1 MARARIHALLLAAA
15 LGALGYAAYRF
26 RAGYI
31 RSFFVPGAGGGP
43 PPALAL
49 PDDPA
54 LATRGLPPAGRVR
67 VVLLDGVDRV
77 TAAGL
82 PAYSSVCARG
92 LDLVVD
98 VGFPTVSLPVQH
110 VLWTGL
116 TQQQT
121 GVLFFYKLL
130 PPPANSIPAQVPD
143 SIAVAESHGKITHST
158 GFATA
163 LPLDPNSAP
172 PYWSLET
179 AWRPWLDFATPRG
192 FERAADEA
200 ITGDARLAFVHI
212 LRTDSVAHKA
222 GRDSRAFR
230 DVAASADAL
239 LGHLLADE
247 ARAHPDGKTR
257 WFVLADHGHRAGG
270 GHGGPEPRIRT
281 VRACIAGDLPA
292 DLKAPTGAYLHMVDF
307 SRALADSVGATPDPR
322 SAGRPLYAALAAPV
336 DRDATLPRA
345 TLGAW
350 LAAAALLLVA
360 MLFTAWAA
368 RGGWGALPW
377 WWPVAYLSLVTFE
390 LVPSLSTHMIY
401 QKSGRMI
408 YLAALPGL
416 MILAVA
422 TTRALRRTTAAR
434 ATIAALALPAAAAL
448 AALILSGGAPQLVGL
463 ATDPPLVPRWTAQ
476 ASVFLVLGFTAC
488 AVVALALVASAAL
501 FGSGP
506 STPWESRDRGS

>member
-15 LGALGYAAYRF
+15 LGALGYATYRF

-31 RSFFVPGAGGGP
+31 RSFFVPGAGGAP
-43 PPALAL
+43 PPSLAL
-49 PDDPA
+49 PADPA
-54 LATRGLPPAGRVR
+54 LATRGLPPAERVR
-67 VVLLDGVDRV
+67 VVLFDGVDRT

-82 PAYSSVCARG
+82 PNYSAVCARG

-121 GVLFFYKLL
+121 GVLFFYALL
-130 PPPANSIPAQVPD
+130 PPPAHSIPAQVPD
-143 SIAVAESHGKITHST
+143 SIAVAESHGKITHSV

-163 LPLDPNSAP
+163 LPPEPDHEP

-179 AWRPWLDFATPRG
+179 RWRPWLDFATPRG
-192 FERAADEA
+192 FERTADQVV
-200 ITGDARLAFVHI
+200 TGDARLAFVHI

-230 DVAASADAL
+230 AAAATADAL
-239 LGHLLADE
+239 LGRLVAGE

-270 GHGGPEPRIRT
+270 GHGGAEPNIRT

-292 DLKAPTGAYLHMVDF
+292 DLKAPPDNYLHMVDL
-307 SRALADSVGATPDPR
+307 SRALADSLGAAPDPH

-336 DRDATLPRA
+336 NRDATLPRPPR
-345 TLGAW
+345 GAW
-350 LAAAALLLVA
+350 LAVAALLILA
-360 MLFTAWAA
+360 TLLTAWAA
-368 RGGWGALPW
+368 RGRWAMLPW
-377 WWPVAYLSLVTFE
+377 WWPIAYLSLVTFE

-401 QKSGRMI
+401 KKNGQII

-422 TTRALRRTTAAR
+422 VTRALRHAGAAR
-434 ATIAALALPAAAAL
+434 TVIAALALPAAITL
-448 AALILSGGAPQLVGL
+448 GALILSGGAPQLLGI
-463 ATDPPLVPRWTAQ
+463 ATEPPLVPRWTAHT
-476 ASVFLVLGFTAC
+476 STFLVLGFTAC
-488 AVVALALVASAAL
+488 AVVALALAASAVL

-506 STPWESRDRGS
+506 STPSGSRDTGS